1 MSQVD
6 STTNTASLP
15 AFATQ
20 TSGLDSVENRAS
32 LLKDD
37 FLKLLIAQLQNQDPM
52 NPASNQEFAAQ
63 LAQFSSLEQLQQM
76 NSTLGSNLT
85 MNGVIAGSINNNTAA
100 NFIGKQVTA
109 VGDQLKLEDS
119 GDVEIRFS
127 QSEASARTV
136 MNIYDANGSL
146 VRSMDMGAMQSGGV
160 IVNWDGKDGQGNRL
174 SAGVYN
180 MEVLAADADDNAID
194 TLTFMTGE
202 VTGVRYINNQA
213 TLLIGDQEV
222 SLENVIEVLKPAAGD
237 N

>member
-6 STTNTASLP
+6 STTNAASP
-15 AFATQ
+15 PTFATQ
-20 TSGLDSVENRAS
+20 TSGVDSVENRAT
-32 LLKDD
+32 LMKDD

-52 NPASNQEFAAQ
+52 DPASNQEFAAQ
-63 LAQFSSLEQLQQM
+63 LAQFSSLEELQQM
-76 NSTLGSNLT
+76 NSTLGTNLT

-100 NFIGKQVTA
+100 NFIGRQVTA

-119 GDVEIRFS
+119 GDIEIRFS
-127 QSEASARTV
+127 QSQASAKTV
-136 MNIYDANGSL
+136 MNIYDANGTL
-146 VRSMDMGAMQSGGV
+146 VRSMDMGGMQSGGV
-160 IVNWDGKDGQGNRL
+160 IVNWDGKDAQGNRL
-174 SAGVYN
+174 PAGAYK
-180 MEVLAADADDNAID
+180 MEVQAADADGNAID

-222 SLENVIEVLKPAAGD
+222 PLENVIEVLKPPASG

>member
-6 STTNTASLP
+6 SATNAASLP

-20 TSGLDSVENRAS
+20 TSGVDSVENRAT

-37 FLKLLIAQLQNQDPM
+37 FLKLLITQLQNQDPM

-76 NSTLGSNLT
+76 NSTLGTNLT

-100 NFIGKQVTA
+100 NFIGKLVTA
-109 VGDQLKLEDS
+109 VGDQVHLEDS

-127 QSEASARTV
+127 QTQASAKTV
-136 MNIYDANGSL
+136 MNIYDANGTL

-160 IVNWDGKDGQGNRL
+160 IVGWDGKDAQGNRL
-174 SAGVYN
+174 PAGTYN
-180 MEVLAADADDNAID
+180 MDVQAADVDGNAID

-202 VTGVRYINNQA
+202 VTGVRYVDNKA
-213 TLLIGDQEV
+213 TLLLGDQEV
-222 SLENVIEVLKPAAGD
+222 PLENVIEVLKP
-237 N
+237 NTESK